1 MDGVIDIDKAREIV
15 GNVALWPR
23 VRDFLWNFVPQVHE
37 SWLSSSTVGW
47 LGSSGM
53 QSDMSSSQPTAQPSS
68 GLNTVSPRVKVWLLQ
83 ELGVEPCFHDFPKD
97 DGSRLL
103 LLDGTMLLEIAKWF
117 GALACANVLRRITDG
132 ATVRSLKVA
141 LHGVYPEVFGY
152 TAYFK
157 EMVEICGLVV
167 KWFDDA
173 DGDKKLDGEFVVA
186 VGLALVDDA
195 LAHLSAPILRRFRLK
210 LPRNLPPRPPL
221 QFPRSSDHLTTHP
234 LNLQLL
240 LKLRFSE
247 AYALC
252 SS

>member
-1 MDGVIDIDKAREIV
+1 VDGVIDIDKARELV
-15 GNVALWPR
+15 GNAVLWPR
-23 VRDFLWNFVPQVHE
+23 VRDFLWDFAPQVHE
-37 SWLSSSTVGW
+37 SWLSSLTSGW

-53 QSDMSSSQPTAQPSS
+53 QPDISASQPTAQPSS
-68 GLNTVSPRVKVWLLQ
+68 GLDTGSPRVKAWLLR
-83 ELGVEPCFHDFPKD
+83 ELGVEPCFHSFPKD

-103 LLDGTMLLEIAKWF
+103 LLDGATLLEIEKWL

-132 ATVRSLKVA
+132 ATVRSLKAA

-157 EMVEICGLVV
+157 DLEKLCGLVA
-167 KWFDDA
+167 KWFDGA
-173 DGDKKLDGEFVVA
+173 DGDKKLDDEFVVA
-186 VGLALVDDA
+186 VGHALVDDA
-195 LAHLSAPILRRFRLK
+195 FAHLSAPILKRFRLK
-210 LPRNLPPRPPL
+210 LPKNLPPRPPL
-221 QFPRSSDHLTTHP
+221 QFPRPSDHLTTRP